1 MSPTTNGGFDRLTAK
16 YELPSRILKL
26 VAEYRQLDP
35 EAADALVG
43 EMAEACGLQARPGL
57 VPSADSDEAVKLVR
71 AFFAEHRGESFT
83 KPDMAALTGLSENT
97 IHTLIY
103 RTLKDE
109 FERLPNPEG
118 GRARLYRLKGVKGP

>member
-1 MSPTTNGGFDRLTAK
+1 
-16 YELPSRILKL
+16 
-26 VAEYRQLDP
+26 
-35 EAADALVG
+35 
-43 EMAEACGLQARPGL
+43 
-57 VPSADSDEAVKLVR
+57 
-71 AFFAEHRGESFT
+71 
-83 KPDMAALTGLSENT
+83 MAALTGLSENT